1 MYIIFALLAFSALIL
16 VHELGHFIVAKLN
29 GIYVEE
35 FAIGMGP
42 KLFGVKVGETEY
54 NLRILPF
61 GGFVK
66 MLGEEDESGDS
77 RSLNAKTPIQRILV
91 MGAGAFMNYV
101 LALIIFI
108 GLAMSSGFA
117 ENKVASVVPNS
128 PAQKIGIEQ
137 GDEFLKIDG
146 NKIHTTDDFRM
157 GLALAKGNPV
167 ELEIKRGNDV
177 LTKTVQ
183 PILNESGVYQV
194 GIGYGF
200 VEKPTLLQG
209 IKQGF
214 NETRS
219 LVSQSFIALKT
230 IVTGEANLK
239 TDVGGPVTIIKMSGQ
254 AAKAGANTLLWFM
267 AFLSVQLAVFNL
279 LPFPALDGGRIFI
292 ELIQMIIRKE
302 IPAKYI
308 EAVNTVGFML
318 LMGLMVLVTIK
329 DIIFPIL

>member
-66 MLGEEDESGDS
+66 MLGEEDESDDS

-146 NKIHTTDDFRM
+146 NKIHTTDNFRM

>member
-66 MLGEEDESGDS
+66 MLGEEDESDDS

-128 PAQKIGIEQ
+128 PAQEIGIEQ

-183 PILNESGVYQV
+183 SILNESGMYQV
-194 GIGYGF
+194 GISYAL

>member
-66 MLGEEDESGDS
+66 MLGEEDESDDS

-101 LALIIFI
+101 LALIIVI

>member
-1 MYIIFALLAFSALIL
+1 M
-16 VHELGHFIVAKLN
+16 
-29 GIYVEE
+29 
-35 FAIGMGP
+35 
-42 KLFGVKVGETEY
+42 
-54 NLRILPF
+54 
-61 GGFVK
+61 
-66 MLGEEDESGDS
+66 
-77 RSLNAKTPIQRILV
+77 
-91 MGAGAFMNYV
+91 
-101 LALIIFI
+101 
-108 GLAMSSGFA
+108 
-117 ENKVASVVPNS
+117 
-128 PAQKIGIEQ
+128 
-137 GDEFLKIDG
+137 
-146 NKIHTTDDFRM
+146 
-157 GLALAKGNPV
+157 
-167 ELEIKRGNDV
+167 
-177 LTKTVQ
+177 
-183 PILNESGVYQV
+183 
-194 GIGYGF
+194 
-200 VEKPTLLQG
+200 LQG

>member
-66 MLGEEDESGDS
+66 MLGEEDESDDS

-108 GLAMSSGFA
+108 ELAMSSGFA

-200 VEKPTLLQG
+200 VEKPALLQG

>member
-66 MLGEEDESGDS
+66 MLGEEDESDDS

-108 GLAMSSGFA
+108 WLAMSSGFA

>member
-66 MLGEEDESGDS
+66 MLGEEDESDDS

-194 GIGYGF
+194 GIGYAL

>member
-66 MLGEEDESGDS
+66 MLGEEDESDDS

-128 PAQKIGIEQ
+128 PAQEIGIEQ
-137 GDEFLKIDG
+137 GDKFLKIDG

-183 PILNESGVYQV
+183 PILSESGMYQV
-194 GIGYGF
+194 GISYAL

>member
-66 MLGEEDESGDS
+66 MLGEEDESDDS

-101 LALIIFI
+101 LAIIIFI

>member
-66 MLGEEDESGDS
+66 MLGEEDESDDS

-230 IVTGEANLK
+230 IITGEANLK

>member
-66 MLGEEDESGDS
+66 MLGEEDESDDS

-200 VEKPTLLQG
+200 VEKPALLQG

>member
-66 MLGEEDESGDS
+66 MLGEEDESDDS

-128 PAQKIGIEQ
+128 PAQEIGIEQ

-157 GLALAKGNPV
+157 GLALAEGNPV

-200 VEKPTLLQG
+200 VEKPTSLQG

-219 LVSQSFIALKT
+219 LVSQSFTAFKT

>member
-66 MLGEEDESGDS
+66 MLGEEDESDDS

-308 EAVNTVGFML
+308 EVVNTVGFML

>member
-66 MLGEEDESGDS
+66 MLGEDDDSEDS
-77 RSLNAKTPIQRILV
+77 RSLNAKTPVQRILV
-91 MGAGAFMNYV
+91 MGAGAFMNYI

-108 GLAMSSGFA
+108 GLAMNAGFA

-128 PAQKIGIEQ
+128 PAQEIGIEQ

-146 NKIHTTDDFRM
+146 HKIYTTDDFRV
-157 GLALAKGNPV
+157 GLALAKGRPV

-177 LTKTVQ
+177 LSKTVQ
-183 PILNESGVYQV
+183 PIVSENGMYQV
-194 GIGYGF
+194 GIGYAL
-200 VEKPTLLQG
+200 VEQPTLIQG

-219 LVSQSFIALKT
+219 LVSQAFIALKT

-239 TDVGGPVTIIKMSGQ
+239 TDVGGPVTIIKMSGK
-254 AAKAGANTLLWFM
+254 AAKAGVSNLLWFM

-292 ELIQMIIRKE
+292 ELIQMITRKE
-302 IPAKYI
+302 IPSKYI

>member
-66 MLGEEDESGDS
+66 MLGEEDESDDS

-117 ENKVASVVPNS
+117 ENKVASVLPNS
-128 PAQKIGIEQ
+128 PAQEIGIEK

-167 ELEIKRGNDV
+167 ELEIKRGNDI

>member
-66 MLGEEDESGDS
+66 MLGEEDESDDS

-177 LTKTVQ
+177 LKKTVQ

>member
-66 MLGEEDESGDS
+66 MLGEEDESDDS

-239 TDVGGPVTIIKMSGQ
+239 TDLGGPVTIIKMSGQ

>member
-66 MLGEEDESGDS
+66 MLGEDDESDDS

-108 GLAMSSGFA
+108 GLAMSSGFV

-128 PAQKIGIEQ
+128 PAQEIGIEK

-146 NKIHTTDDFRM
+146 NKIHTTNDFVM

-177 LTKTVQ
+177 LTKTVK
-183 PILNESGVYQV
+183 PILNESGIYQV
-194 GIGYGF
+194 GIGYDF
-200 VEKPTLLQG
+200 IKKPTLLQG

-230 IVTGEANLK
+230 IFTGEANLK

-292 ELIQMIIRKE
+292 ELIQMITRKE

>member
-42 KLFGVKVGETEY
+42 KLLGVKVGETEY

-66 MLGEEDESGDS
+66 MLGEEDESDDS

>member
-66 MLGEEDESGDS
+66 MLGEEDESDDS

-117 ENKVASVVPNS
+117 ENKVSSVVPNS
-128 PAQKIGIEQ
+128 PAQEIGIEQ

-194 GIGYGF
+194 GIGYSF

-292 ELIQMIIRKE
+292 ELIQMITRKE

>member
-42 KLFGVKVGETEY
+42 KLFGLKVGETEY

-66 MLGEEDESGDS
+66 MLGEEDESDDS

-177 LTKTVQ
+177 LTKTVH

-230 IVTGEANLK
+230 IVAGEANLK

>member
-66 MLGEEDESGDS
+66 MLGEEDESDDS

-200 VEKPTLLQG
+200 VEKPTLIQG

>member
-66 MLGEEDESGDS
+66 MLGEEDESDDS

-214 NETRS
+214 NETIS

>member
-66 MLGEEDESGDS
+66 MLGEEDESDDS

-292 ELIQMIIRKE
+292 EIIQMIIRKE

>member
-66 MLGEEDESGDS
+66 MLGEEDESDDS
-77 RSLNAKTPIQRILV
+77 RSLNAKTPIERILV

-128 PAQKIGIEQ
+128 PAQEIGIEQ

>member
-66 MLGEEDESGDS
+66 MLGEEDESDDS

-128 PAQKIGIEQ
+128 PAQEIGIEQ

-183 PILNESGVYQV
+183 PILNESG
-194 GIGYGF
+194 
-200 VEKPTLLQG
+200 
-209 IKQGF
+209 
-214 NETRS
+214 
-219 LVSQSFIALKT
+219 
-230 IVTGEANLK
+230 
-239 TDVGGPVTIIKMSGQ
+239 M
-254 AAKAGANTLLWFM
+254 
-267 AFLSVQLAVFNL
+267 
-279 LPFPALDGGRIFI
+279 
-292 ELIQMIIRKE
+292 
-302 IPAKYI
+302 
-308 EAVNTVGFML
+308 
-318 LMGLMVLVTIK
+318 
-329 DIIFPIL
+329 

>member
-16 VHELGHFIVAKLN
+16 VHELGHFILAKLN

-66 MLGEEDESGDS
+66 MLGEEDESDDS

-146 NKIHTTDDFRM
+146 NKIRTTDDFRM

>member
-66 MLGEEDESGDS
+66 MLGEEDESDDS

-318 LMGLMVLVTIK
+318 LMGLMVLVTIDRK
-329 DIIFPIL
+329 SVV

>member
-66 MLGEEDESGDS
+66 MLGEEDESDDS

-128 PAQKIGIEQ
+128 PAQEIGIKQ

-177 LTKTVQ
+177 LKKTVQ

>member
-42 KLFGVKVGETEY
+42 KLFGVKFGETEY

-66 MLGEEDESGDS
+66 MLGEEDESEDS
-77 RSLNAKTPIQRILV
+77 RSLNAKTPLQRILV
-91 MGAGAFMNYV
+91 MGAGAFMNYM
-101 LALIIFI
+101 LALIIFA
-108 GLAMSSGFA
+108 GLAMNSGYA
-117 ENKVASVVPNS
+117 ENSIASVVPNS
-128 PAQKIGIEQ
+128 PAQEVGIQ
-137 GDEFLKIDG
+137 KGDEFLKIDG
-146 NKIHTTDDFRM
+146 HRIYTTDDFRM
-157 GLALAKGNPV
+157 GLALAKGAPV
-167 ELEIKRGNDV
+167 EVEVKRGNEV
-177 LTKTVQ
+177 FTKTIKPVV
-183 PILNESGVYQV
+183 NEHGIYQV
-194 GIGYGF
+194 GIGYSV
-200 VEKPTLLQG
+200 VENPSLLQG

-214 NETRS
+214 NETIS
-219 LVSQSFIALKT
+219 LVSQVFISLKT
-230 IVTGEANLK
+230 MITGNINFK

-254 AAKAGANTLLWFM
+254 AAKAGASTLLWFM

-292 ELIQMIIRKE
+292 ELIQMIIRKD
-302 IPAKYI
+302 IPAKYVD
-308 EAVNTVGFML
+308 AVNTVGFML